1 LKPPILKNR
10 IKSRIE
16 YHLDKGITDK
26 SNIYTLV
33 VNELRVPRP
42 SVRQIAGELKTD
54 YAKKIKTLKQ
64 KLSRQNKNMVTD
76 STGG

>member
-1 LKPPILKNR
+1 MKPPILKNKV
-10 IKSRIE
+10 KSRIE
-16 YHLDKGITDK
+16 HYLDKGITDK

-54 YAKKIKTLKQ
+54 YAEKIKTLKQ